1 MTGIAGELAGQDY
14 VPPALRRMVNADEAQ
29 ARWAALRAF
38 AQRRGHFLVTNGPYQ
53 LDKWSDGAVVLSVF
67 RDFSYPLGVGSYDR
81 HAIGRRAY
89 VTRVTPM
96 PDGLEVQ
103 ADVERVEKFL
113 RDWRIV
119 REPLAPLSASGD
131 RPEIPAGRY
140 VALGAAGEVVAAG
153 TTQEAPGGRLAL
165 RFARALKP
173 GTYTVLLALAL
184 GDNWINPEVAT
195 AKYRVDPGP

>member
-1 MTGIAGELAGQDY
+1 
-14 VPPALRRMVNADEAQ
+14 LRFPV
-29 ARWAALRAF
+29 
-38 AQRRGHFLVTNGPYQ
+38 GGGP
-53 LDKWSDGAVVLSVF
+53 SH
-67 RDFSYPLGVGSYDR
+67 P

-119 REPLAPLSASGD
+119 REPLAPLSARGDPAAPLSASGA

-173 GTYTVLLALAL
+173 GTYTVLLALPPGA
-184 GDNWINPEVAT
+184 NW
-195 AKYRVDPGP
+195 